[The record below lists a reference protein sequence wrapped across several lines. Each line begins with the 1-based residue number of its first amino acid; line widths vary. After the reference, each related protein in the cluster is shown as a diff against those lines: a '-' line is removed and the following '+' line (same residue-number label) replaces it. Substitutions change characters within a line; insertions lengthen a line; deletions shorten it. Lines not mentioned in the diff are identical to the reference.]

1 MLRRTAI
8 VLCLILAAANAAAA
22 SFVVNPIRVNLTP
35 EQRVV
40 ALSVTN
46 NGKQPVR
53 VQAQPM
59 AWRVEDNEDAYVAS
73 TELLVNPPLFTL
85 DAGATQV
92 LRLGLRNAR
101 ATDREATYRL
111 FLTEVPGPVGPDF
124 NGLSMALRLGVPIF
138 VQPLQAASPQL
149 DGTLVHNDLGLKLE
163 VNNTGLA
170 HARLLEAVF
179 SAADGR
185 ELGRLPLARDILAD
199 QQRTLELHPQPDWQA
214 AVRVHV
220 RVDPESAEFDLDLPA
235 PQ

>member
-85 DAGATQV
+85 DAGAT
-92 LRLGLRNAR
+92 R
-101 ATDREATYRL
+101 
-111 FLTEVPGPVGPDF
+111 VG
-124 NGLSMALRLGVPIF
+124 GG
-138 VQPLQAASPQL
+138 Q
-149 DGTLVHNDLGLKLE
+149 
-163 VNNTGLA
+163 
-170 HARLLEAVF
+170 
-179 SAADGR
+179 
-185 ELGRLPLARDILAD
+185 
-199 QQRTLELHPQPDWQA
+199 
-214 AVRVHV
+214 
-220 RVDPESAEFDLDLPA
+220 
-235 PQ
+235 